1 MTARVY
7 VPTTM
12 AGLTAFVEAGLVP
25 GEAER
30 FVAAD
35 EDEESEY
42 AALMAAAEASAA
54 LLDGPGR
61 RVVVV
66 GEVGDPDAAVP
77 LRHVVAVHADTADG
91 AAPADDLAWFATQE
105 IPFLLGGA

>member
-12 AGLTAFVEAGLVP
+12 AALAGFVDAGVVP
-25 GEAER
+25 ASAER

-35 EDEESEY
+35 DDEESEY
-42 AALMAAAEASAA
+42 AALMAAAAASAA
-54 LLDGPGR
+54 LVTGPGR

-66 GEVGDPDAAVP
+66 GEVADADADVP
-77 LRHVVAVHADTADG
+77 LRCVVAVHADPTDD
-91 AAPADDLAWFATQE
+91 AAPDDDLAWFATQE
-105 IPFLLGGA
+105 IPFLLAGA